1 MDSDGEN
8 KGHNRNRS
16 RSEAIPVR
24 RDEYLSPHPESEPSR
39 SGPDQQSSSDG
50 RAGQDEFGQPRRAA
64 TVAARDFRSPQRTT
78 TALQPETSKHSSLR
92 RRSTAASRRSQGAEA
107 RSSTAAGRSK
117 LQTLAGPEITP
128 QVEATYQP
136 YVNPGYAELNPAYE
150 QPANAKP
157 VWSLAKPLPRVVR
170 PGMVPTN
177 SEIFQNRQQP
187 QLPAENTQNIG
198 VEADPNDL
206 EAGRIQPAINPAKVS
221 AQLKDSRAQREENF
235 LSSQIGR
242 RGTITGKLS
251 TRPTRAS
258 STASQTAGRGR
269 ATSRASQN
277 QVSFEE
283 PRRSH
288 TQQEQDGK
296 AGEELPP
303 VSPGMER
310 IPSAPDELGATPL
323 EAIPEHH
330 EPPTRPA
337 SLAEGE
343 DDDVSQATL
352 HEDEEPELWVDMDP
366 IKLIDNPPLVNEV
379 HNNHTWWSIV
389 RTQHREFLAEFL
401 ATFVQLTTGFCADTQ
416 TTLNNNGNPNST
428 AWAWGFSTMIGIYIS
443 GGISGAHL
451 NPAITLMLWFYRGF
465 PKRKVPEYV
474 LAQLLAAFLAAF
486 VAYGLYLAGIQNYI
500 NTSSNTDPASDI
512 LNGFITSQRFT
523 FVDTATAFFN
533 EFLGTAFLGCTVLA
547 LGDDQNAPPGAGMN
561 SLIIGLVITGLNLSF
576 VYNTGLAMNPTRDL
590 GPRLAMLAL
599 GYGKELFTNPYWF
612 YGPIVAPVL
621 GAFAGGALY
630 DIAIF
635 TGGESPI
642 NYPWTRTKRSYRK
655 GKAKWKRRLHLAK
668 RDPIEDT
675 HWVDTTR

>member
-1 MDSDGEN
+1 
-8 KGHNRNRS
+8 
-16 RSEAIPVR
+16 
-24 RDEYLSPHPESEPSR
+24 
-39 SGPDQQSSSDG
+39 
-50 RAGQDEFGQPRRAA
+50 PRRAA
-64 TVAARDFRSPQRTT
+64 TVAARRFRSPQRPS
-78 TALQPETSKHSSLR
+78 TALQPETSNHSSLR
-92 RRSTAASRRSQGAEA
+92 RRSTAASKRSQGAEA

-136 YVNPGYAELNPAYE
+136 YVNPGYAELNPEYE

-170 PGMVPTN
+170 PGMVPTS
-177 SEIFQNRQQP
+177 SEIFQSRQHP
-187 QLPAENTQNIG
+187 QLPGGNTQKLGI
-198 VEADPNDL
+198 EADPNDL

-242 RGTITGKLS
+242 RGTVT
-251 TRPTRAS
+251 
-258 STASQTAGRGR
+258 GRGR
-269 ATSRASQN
+269 ATSRASQY
-277 QVSFEE
+277 QVSFGE
-283 PRRSH
+283 PEKSH
-288 TQQEQDGK
+288 TQQGQDGK
-296 AGEELPP
+296 AGEEVPL

-310 IPSAPDELGATPL
+310 TPSAPDELGATPL
-323 EAIPEHH
+323 EAIPERH

-343 DDDVSQATL
+343 DDDASQATL
-352 HEDEEPELWVDMDP
+352 HEDEEPDLWVDMDP
-366 IKLIDNPPLVNEV
+366 IKPIDNPPLVAEV

-474 LAQLLAAFLAAF
+474 LAQLLAAFLAAL
-486 VAYGLYLAGIQNYI
+486 VAYGLYFAGIQNYI
-500 NTSSNTDPASDI
+500 NTSSTTDPASDI
-512 LNGFITSQRFT
+512 LNGFVTSRRFT
-523 FVDTATAFFN
+523 FIDTATAFFN
-533 EFLGTAFLGCTVLA
+533 EFLGIAFLGCTILA

-561 SLIIGLVITGLNLSF
+561 SLIIGLVITGLSLSF

-612 YGPIVAPVL
+612 YGPIVAPIL

-655 GKAKWKRRLHLAK
+655 GNAKWKRRLRL
-668 RDPIEDT
+668 
-675 HWVDTTR
+675 